1 MTRYRNFPAP
11 TICARVST
19 DSKLM
24 AVYLDHN
31 ATSPMHPEVVD
42 AMLPFMRDPPG
53 NPSSLHSY
61 GRMARSALETA
72 RGQVADLLRCVPADV
87 VFTSGGSEANNLLVK
102 GYVDMDDSRPVV
114 SSEIEHPSILE
125 PLRQL
130 QREGFPVS
138 LLPVTGN
145 GQIDLKAAGSS
156 LAALKPQVLSIIY
169 ANNETGVIQPLEELA
184 ALVDRDSCLV
194 HSDATQAVGKIDLDL
209 SRLDIDALS
218 FSAHKLR
225 GPQGVGA
232 LVVKRR
238 PRKLLIS
245 GGEQE
250 HKRRGGTENVVGIV
264 GLGKAAQLAGL
275 EMERRRHYL
284 RQLRDLFETRLASIA
299 GSVVFGQQAPRLPNT
314 TYFALPYY
322 HGETLLMELDRAGYA
337 LSSGSACHSMVT
349 EPSHVLTAM
358 GVPHELA
365 LNAVRVSFGMNNS
378 LQDVEMLS
386 SKLQELINKLPAV
399 IRQAAV

>member
-1 MTRYRNFPAP
+1 M
-11 TICARVST
+11 S
-19 DSKLM
+19 
-24 AVYLDHN
+24 VYLDHN

-42 AMLPFMRDPPG
+42 AILPFLHHPPA

-61 GRMARSALETA
+61 GRMARSAVDTA
-72 RGQVADLLRCVPADV
+72 RAQVAELLHCSAADV
-87 VFTSGGSEANNLLVK
+87 VFTSGGTEANNLLLK
-102 GYVDMDDSRPVV
+102 GYVDRLDPRPLV
-114 SSEIEHPSILE
+114 STEIEHPSVLQ

-130 QREGFPVS
+130 QAEGQAVS
-138 LLPVTGN
+138 LLKPDQQ
-145 GQIDLKAAGSS
+145 GQIDLANAENLLSD
-156 LAALKPQVLSIIY
+156 LNPQLMSIIY
-169 ANNETGVIQPLEELA
+169 ANNETGVIQPLQELA
-184 ALVDRDSCLV
+184 TMVDRESCLL
-194 HSDATQAVGKIDLDL
+194 HSDATQAVGK
-209 SRLDIDALS
+209 LDIDLSQMDLDAIS

-232 LVVKRR
+232 LVVKRK
-238 PRKLLIS
+238 PTNLLIS

-250 HKRRGGTENVVGIV
+250 NRRRGGTENVAGIV

-275 EMERRRHYL
+275 EMEQRRHYL
-284 RQLRDLFETRLASIA
+284 GQLRDVFESRLATIS

-322 HGETLLMELDRAGYA
+322 HGETLLMELDRAGFA

-358 GVPHELA
+358 AIEDNLA
-365 LNAVRVSFGMNNS
+365 LNAIRVSFGMNNS
-378 LQDVEMLS
+378 LQDVDALFT
-386 SKLQELINKLPAV
+386 KLQELINKLPAV

>member
-1 MTRYRNFPAP
+1 
-11 TICARVST
+11 
-19 DSKLM
+19 M

-31 ATSPMHPEVVD
+31 ATSPMHPEVVE
-42 AMLPFMRDPPG
+42 AMLPFMRNPPG

-72 RGQVADLLRCVPADV
+72 RGQVSDLLRCATADV
-87 VFTSGGSEANNLLVK
+87 VFTSGGTEANNLLLK
-102 GYVDMDDSRPVV
+102 GYTDVADPRPVV
-114 SSEIEHPSILE
+114 SSEIEHPSVLE

-130 QREGFPVS
+130 RAEGGRVS
-138 LLPVTGN
+138 LLKVNGE
-145 GQIDLKAAGSS
+145 GQIDLDAARAL
-156 LAALKPQVLSIIY
+156 LAGLDPQLMSIIY
-169 ANNETGVIQPLEELA
+169 ANNETGVIQPVEALA
-184 ALVDRDSCLV
+184 AMVDRESCLL

-209 SRLDIDALS
+209 SQLDVDALS

-232 LVVKRR
+232 LVVKRK
-238 PRKLLIS
+238 PRKQLIS

-250 HKRRGGTENVVGIV
+250 HKRRGGTENVAGIV
-264 GLGKAAQLAGL
+264 GFGKAAELAGL
-275 EMERRRHYL
+275 EMEQRRHYL
-284 RQLRDLFETRLASIA
+284 QQLRDVFETRLASIA
-299 GSVVFGQQAPRLPNT
+299 GSVVFGEQAPRLPNT

-322 HGETLLMELDRAGYA
+322 HGETLLMELDRAGFA

-349 EPSHVLTAM
+349 EPSHVLSAM
-358 GVPHELA
+358 GIESGLA
-365 LNAVRVSFGMNNS
+365 LNAIRVSFGMSNS

-386 SKLQELINKLPAV
+386 TRLQELVNKLPAV

>member
-1 MTRYRNFPAP
+1 
-11 TICARVST
+11 
-19 DSKLM
+19 M

-31 ATSPMHPEVVD
+31 ATSPMHPEVVE
-42 AMLPFMRDPPG
+42 AMLPFMHNPPG

-72 RGQVADLLRCVPADV
+72 RGQVADLLRCATADV
-87 VFTSGGSEANNLLVK
+87 VFTSGGTEANNLLLK
-102 GYVDMDDSRPVV
+102 GYVDVGDPRPVV
-114 SSEIEHPSILE
+114 SSEIEHPSVLE

-130 QREGFPVS
+130 RDEGIAVS
-138 LLPVTGN
+138 LLKVNGD
-145 GQIDLKAAGSS
+145 GQIDLDAARAL
-156 LAALKPQVLSIIY
+156 LAGVDPQLMSIIF
-169 ANNETGVIQPLEELA
+169 ANNETGVIQPVEKLA
-184 ALVDRDSCLV
+184 AMIDRESCLM
-194 HSDATQAVGKIDLDL
+194 HSDATQAVGKMDLDL
-209 SRLDIDALS
+209 SRLDLDAIS

-232 LVVKRR
+232 LVVKRK
-238 PRKLLIS
+238 PRRQLIS

-250 HKRRGGTENVVGIV
+250 HKRRGGTENVAGIV
-264 GLGKAAQLAGL
+264 GMGKAAELARL
-275 EMERRRHYL
+275 EMEQRRHYL
-284 RQLRDLFETRLASIA
+284 QQLRDVFETRLANIA
-299 GSVVFGQQAPRLPNT
+299 GSVVFGKHAPRLPNT